1 MGPLAT
7 VDFYAKL
14 VRLTPAHA
22 DRDHLR
28 VIIDSNPKIPDRT
41 AGLTG
46 EGPDPTP
53 ALVATARGL
62 ERAGAD
68 LIAIPCNSAH
78 AYLPAIRSAVAIPV
92 LDIMHEVAAAVA
104 TFTPRPRAVGLLAT
118 PGTIRAGLYHRAL
131 AAHDIGVVDCSEE
144 EERDVLG
151 AIKAVKGGDLGPR
164 VRQRAGEV
172 AAALI
177 ARGAGAVVLGCTE
190 IPWSVSPG
198 GRARLHR
205 DPIDFVP
212 RAGAG
217 ARLRRHRNSGRRRGP
232 RCAASGRTPAPGI
245 STIAAALL
253 LLVADRRY
261 LHPGRP
267 REGGRQILCGR
278 IHVREEAVDASQALS

>member
-1 MGPLAT
+1 MSGSEKIIGVLGGMGPLAT

-14 VRLTPAHA
+14 VRLTPARA
-22 DRDHLR
+22 DQDHLR

-78 AYLPAIRSAVAIPV
+78 AYLPAIRRAVAVPV

-104 TFTPRPRAVGLLAT
+104 TLTPRPRAVGLLAT

-131 AAHDIGVVDCSEE
+131 ATHDIGIVDCSEE
-144 EERDVLG
+144 EELDVLL

-164 VRQRAGEV
+164 VRQRAREV

-177 ARGAGAVVLGCTE
+177 ARGAEAVVLGCTE
-190 IPWSVSPG
+190 IPLIVNPDQVPASVFD
-198 GRARLHR
+198 ATEILAAAAVR
-205 DPIDFVP
+205 DALP
-212 RAGAG
+212 AGAPLPQEYP
-217 ARLRRHRNSGRRRGP
+217 ASPRRS
-232 RCAASGRTPAPGI
+232 CCKSLTDVISTPADP
-245 STIAAALL
+245 
-253 LLVADRRY
+253 
-261 LHPGRP
+261 
-267 REGGRQILCGR
+267 
-278 IHVREEAVDASQALS
+278 VREAGKYCADGSASARRP

>member
-1 MGPLAT
+1 MGGREKTIGVLGGMGPLAT

-14 VRLTPAHA
+14 VRLTPARA
-22 DRDHLR
+22 DQDHLR

-104 TFTPRPRAVGLLAT
+104 ALTPRPRAVGLLAA

-190 IPWSVSPG
+190 IPLIVSPEQVSAPVFDG
-198 GRARLHR
+198 TEILAAAAVR
-205 DPIDFVP
+205 DALP
-212 RAGAG
+212 AGAPLPPEY
-217 ARLRRHRNSGRRRGP
+217 RLSPRRCCS
-232 RCAASGRTPAPGI
+232 
-245 STIAAALL
+245 
-253 LLVADRRY
+253 
-261 LHPGRP
+261 
-267 REGGRQILCGR
+267 
-278 IHVREEAVDASQALS
+278 

>member
-1 MGPLAT
+1 MSGGEKTIGVLGGMGPLAT

-151 AIKAVKGGDLGPR
+151 AIKAVKGGDLGAR
-164 VRQRAGEV
+164 VRQRACEV

-177 ARGAGAVVLGCTE
+177 ARGAQAVVLGCTE
-190 IPWSVSPG
+190 IPLILSPEQVPAPVFDG
-198 GRARLHR
+198 TEILAAAAVR
-205 DPIDFVP
+205 DALPTGAPLPPEYPLSP
-212 RAGAG
+212 R
-217 ARLRRHRNSGRRRGP
+217 RSFCQSLTDVIS
-232 RCAASGRTPAPGI
+232 TPADPAREAGKYCADG
-245 STIAAALL
+245 STSA
-253 LLVADRRY
+253 RR
-261 LHPGRP
+261 P
-267 REGGRQILCGR
+267 
-278 IHVREEAVDASQALS
+278 